1 VRPVNVKKAVNGFFT
16 KPLYPLVTGKFGG
29 IDMSYFLAAL
39 LLAPA
44 ALPEIDRRALDLQAR
59 AEALRPRTIQA
70 SARSGALDLEATTT
84 ICRAASGQRDPAAFL
99 GTLSRAYG
107 LDAQASA
114 ALRGSCAAY
123 LAGRADARR

>member
-1 VRPVNVKKAVNGFFT
+1 
-16 KPLYPLVTGKFGG
+16 
-29 IDMSYFLAAL
+29 MSFFLAAM

-44 ALPEIDRRALDLQAR
+44 ALPEIDRTALDRQAR
-59 AEALRPRTIQA
+59 AEALRPRPIPA
-70 SARSGALDLEATTT
+70 AARRGPLDLEATTT
-84 ICRAASGQRDPAAFL
+84 ICRAASEQRDPAAFL

-107 LDAQASA
+107 LDARASA